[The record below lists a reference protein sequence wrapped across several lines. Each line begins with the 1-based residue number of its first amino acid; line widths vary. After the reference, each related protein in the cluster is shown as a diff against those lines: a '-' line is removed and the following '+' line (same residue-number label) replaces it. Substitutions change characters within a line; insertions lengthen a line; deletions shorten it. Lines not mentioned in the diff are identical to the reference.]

1 MKPRS
6 LLASLACR
14 VLRKRFQMLDAE
26 ECREHAM
33 QCMKQAAEAIDPL
46 VKQRLIEAAQ
56 GWRRLATDL
65 ATLEEKLAQ
74 EKQTAA

>member
-1 MKPRS
+1 
-6 LLASLACR
+6 
-14 VLRKRFQMLDAE
+14 MLGAE

-33 QCMKQAAEAIDPL
+33 QCMSQAAEAIDPL
-46 VKQRLIEAAQ
+46 VKLETAQ

-74 EKQTAA
+74 ETALKFRLQ